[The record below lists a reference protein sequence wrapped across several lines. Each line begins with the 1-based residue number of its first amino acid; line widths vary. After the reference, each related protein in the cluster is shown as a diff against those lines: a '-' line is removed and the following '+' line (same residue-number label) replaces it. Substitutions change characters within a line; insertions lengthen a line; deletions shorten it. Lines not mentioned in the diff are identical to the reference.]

1 MQPCVVFFINMMY
14 LVTNSSKIW
23 EKYCVSFLL
32 ANMKLHIFGINGGKD
47 VKIKIQWSITQL

>member
-1 MQPCVVFFINMMY
+1 MFFINMMY

-32 ANMKLHIFGINGGKD
+32 ANTKLHIFGINGGKD